1 MTQRDLCC
9 RLFKGGNPVYP
20 REARLAHIEGVV
32 KLVVVFA
39 KDGSIED
46 VRPVSGD
53 RVLMESALEAVR
65 QWRIQPVLLNGEPQE
80 AEMSLIYTFS
90 IHDPPEPAYLH
101 LTNGDVIR
109 ADSVREFTDRI
120 EYTVGRRTQHISP
133 DSVTAISGCGPVTDF
148 QAGCIAGG
156 GASFDIRAFPL
167 IPADRDDASGHSG
180 GTPPFGATPSPG
192 VSRLHLEQN
201 QLNVVSVVSP
211 IYPIQARLTHTEG
224 IVHLFVIIAN
234 SGLVADVHVVSGDP
248 LLTESA
254 IEAIRQWRLQPFVV
268 TDHPQEGEVYLT
280 FTFAIED
287 FPKPAY
293 IHLASGEVIRAD
305 EVREFTDGIEYE
317 VGGLRHRISADSV
330 RYISWC
336 GQDCVPG
343 GGLSYNIRAFPLLP

>member
-1 MTQRDLCC
+1 
-9 RLFKGGNPVYP
+9 
-20 REARLAHIEGVV
+20 
-32 KLVVVFA
+32 LVVVFA
-39 KDGSIED
+39 KDGTVED
-46 VRPVSGD
+46 AQPVSGD
-53 RVLMESALEAVR
+53 PLLMESAINAVR

-80 AEMSLIYTFS
+80 AEVSLLYTFS

-109 ADSVREFTDRI
+109 ADSAREFTNRI

-133 DSVTAISGCGPVTDF
+133 DSVTAINGCGPVTDF
-148 QAGCIAGG
+148 QPGCIASGVP
-156 GASFDIRAFPL
+156 SFNIRAFPL
-167 IPADRDDASGHSG
+167 MPVDGDDASSHSG
-180 GTPPFGATPSPG
+180 GTPPYGATPRPG

-201 QLNVVSVVSP
+201 QLNVVNVVSP
-211 IYPIQARLTHTEG
+211 IYPAQARLTHTEG

-234 SGLVADVHVVSGDP
+234 DGLVADVHAVSGDP

-254 IEAIRQWRLQPFVV
+254 IDAVRQWRFQPFVV
-268 TDHPQEGEVYLT
+268 TDHPQEGDVYLT
-280 FTFAIED
+280 FIFTIEE

-330 RYISWC
+330 LFISWC
-336 GQDCVPG
+336 GQDCVHG
-343 GGLSYNIRAFPLLP
+343 GGRKYNVRAFPLLP